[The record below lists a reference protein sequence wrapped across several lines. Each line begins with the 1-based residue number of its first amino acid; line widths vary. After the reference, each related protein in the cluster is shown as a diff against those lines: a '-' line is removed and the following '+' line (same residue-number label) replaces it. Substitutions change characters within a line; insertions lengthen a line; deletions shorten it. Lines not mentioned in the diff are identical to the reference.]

1 MELKRSVVKLLLT
14 TLFLLSGICSFAQ
27 FNRDWSYSYAD
38 LKDDAKENLYFRFEG
53 NSFMKNNEYYSEF
66 IQGYTLIGYSVQ
78 PSLMYYVNSKLRLKA
93 GVHLLKY
100 DGVSE
105 FTEVMPVYSAH
116 VVLSEHLD
124 MIIGSL
130 KGDVQHKLIDP
141 IFDPENQYTR
151 PVESGLQFLFSNK
164 NLRADIWVDWDQFIF
179 DGDTIPEKFTSGLS
193 SEFILNKPQA
203 AIDVS
208 IPLQMIVR
216 HVGGQI
222 SNYSQESTTEVNVV
236 TGVKLE
242 RKLDDGFIRSAA
254 FSSYIAFYKDLSGS
268 AGYEFTSGTAFY
280 PVMNLTYKYGEF
292 MTGYWYAKN
301 FIAPQGSSIFQS
313 VSSRDDNYYQKKRH
327 LLNTKFSYV
336 KNIGKQAKFTAMIES
351 YYDLDSYSL
360 DYVYGVYLM
369 FTPNF
374 FIKNISFD

>member
-1 MELKRSVVKLLLT
+1 MRLKRSVLKLFLF
-14 TLFLLSGICSFAQ
+14 TLFLLTCFCSFAQ
-27 FNRDWSYSYAD
+27 FNRDWSYTYAEF
-38 LKDDAKENLYFRFEG
+38 KDDAKENLYFRFEG
-53 NSFMKNNEYYSEF
+53 NSFMKNNEYYNKF

-105 FTEVMPVYSAH
+105 FTEVLPVYSAH
-116 VVLSEHLD
+116 VVLSDHLD

-130 KGDVQHKLIDP
+130 KGDVQHKLIEP

-151 PVESGLQFLFSNK
+151 PVESGLQFLFK
-164 NLRADIWVDWDQFIF
+164 NENFRADIWVDWDQFIS

-193 SEFILNKPQA
+193 SEYFLTKSDADIK
-203 AIDVS
+203 VT
-208 IPLQMIVR
+208 IPFQFLIR

-222 SNYSQESTTEVNVV
+222 SDYSEESTTEANVV

-242 RKLDDGFIRSAA
+242 KKWEDGFIRSAG
-254 FSSYIAFYKDLSGS
+254 FSNYIAFYKDLPGS
-268 AGYEFTSGTAFY
+268 AGYDFTSGKALY
-280 PVMNLTYKYGEF
+280 PVMNFTYKYGEF

-301 FIAPQGSSIFQS
+301 FIAPQGSSLFQS
-313 VSSRDDNYYQKKRH
+313 VSNRDESYYQEKRN

-336 KNIGKQAKFTAMIES
+336 KNIGKQARFTAMFES
-351 YYDLDSYSL
+351 YYDLDSNSL

-374 FIKNISFD
+374 FIKNIPFD